1 MTRSTTELQSEVE
14 LAARTCSQYSSTLAC
29 SSVGKYEPQSGHF
42 SSVTS
47 LPQDLQRSLSD
58 SGEGEGEGEVLQ
70 LTVLLN
76 SKPEKYPGPAAGAAA
91 AEMLGGLK
99 YFLPGPGGQQDVS
112 VAQAQLL
119 PCLN

>member
-1 MTRSTTELQSEVE
+1 MTTSTTEPQSEVE

-58 SGEGEGEGEVLQ
+58 CGEGEGEVLQ
-70 LTVLLN
+70 LTVLLK
-76 SKPEKYPGPAAGAAA
+76 SKPEKYPGPAAGTEA
-91 AEMLGGLK
+91 AEMLGCLK
-99 YFLPGPGGQQDVS
+99 YFLPGPGG
-112 VAQAQLL
+112 
-119 PCLN
+119 